1 MKPVWWSEIPGI
13 ISTLL
18 IISVWLLVKKRSSM
32 LVVVSV
38 TLVGSA
44 TT

>member
-1 MKPVWWSEIPGI
+1 MKTAWWSEIPSI
-13 ISTLL
+13 MSTLL
-18 IISVWLLVKKRSSM
+18 ISVWLLVKKRSSM

-38 TLVGSA
+38 TLVGSV